1 MDAGSIIDVAPAENN
16 EEFTVFGPFAP
27 AVGSFLI
34 IRSMVSKTS
43 ITETGRQA
51 GRQAGKQASKQ
62 ASKQAGLQA
71 SRQTA
76 PAAAAA
82 AVATVAETAAAGS
95 WRPSVN
101 RIRGARVSS
110 ELASSENPS
119 DPWPN
124 AVGSMQSEST

>member
-1 MDAGSIIDVAPAENN
+1 
-16 EEFTVFGPFAP
+16 
-27 AVGSFLI
+27 
-34 IRSMVSKTS
+34 MVSNTS

-51 GRQAGKQASKQ
+51 GRQASKQ

-82 AVATVAETAAAGS
+82 AAAAAAVATVAQTAAAGS

-110 ELASSENPS
+110 ELVSSENPS